1 MARLALVVDDSM
13 VIRHLLQ
20 RFLQESGFTVQTVSN
35 GAEALKALETLR
47 PQVIFTD
54 LQMPRLDGHQLI
66 EIIKGT
72 PEISRIPIVVLAANP
87 LSEAQSAPL
96 TPFVVAKDLNIE
108 SQLRQILEEL
118 RPLLAGAQRNT
129 KEASAENSAE
139 AKSPKTHL
147 G

>member
-47 PQVIFTD
+47 PHVIFTD

-66 EIIKGT
+66 EIIKGN

-118 RPLLAGAQRNT
+118 RPLLAGA
-129 KEASAENSAE
+129 
-139 AKSPKTHL
+139 
-147 G
+147 

>member
-47 PQVIFTD
+47 PHVIFTD

-66 EIIKGT
+66 EIIKGN
-72 PEISRIPIVVLAANP
+72 PEISKIPIVVLAANP
-87 LSEAQSAPL
+87 LSEAQSAPQ

-118 RPLLAGAQRNT
+118 RPLLAGA
-129 KEASAENSAE
+129 
-139 AKSPKTHL
+139 
-147 G
+147 